1 MDIPVWL
8 LAVLVAAATT
18 LIVLALTG
26 NLA

>member
-8 LAVLVAAATT
+8 LAVLVSAATT